1 MHIPASKHE
10 RRVGFHAEA
19 PFAKHDYRFRS
30 RDVIRMAGSVW
41 SESPAEHTKKLQRER
56 EVERTRHSPV
66 GLGFA
71 NKDDFGPD
79 NTFPSV
85 TSLSSIRAPEDY
97 MPRKTPGPYSQF

>member
-41 SESPAEHTKKLQRER
+41 SESPEEHTRKLQRER
-56 EVERTRHSPV
+56 EVERTKHSPV

-71 NKDDFGPD
+71 NRDSFGPD
-79 NTFPSV
+79 DTFRSV
-85 TSLSSIRAPEDY
+85 SGLNNIRAPEDY
-97 MPRKTPGPYSQF
+97 MPQKIPGPYSQF

>member
-30 RDVIRMAGSVW
+30 RDVIRMAGSIW
-41 SESPAEHTKKLQRER
+41 SESVDERSKKLQRER
-56 EVERTRHSPV
+56 DRERMRETPV

-71 NKDDFGPD
+71 DRDNYGPD
-79 NTFPSV
+79 NSYD
-85 TSLSSIRAPEDY
+85 SIALLSSIRGPEDY
-97 MPRKTPGPYSQF
+97 TSR

>member
-41 SESPAEHTKKLQRER
+41 SESPAEHTKKLQKERIRER
-56 EVERTRHSPV
+56 MKETPV

-71 NKDDFGPD
+71 DRDEYGPD
-79 NTFPSV
+79 DSYNSV
-85 TSLSSIRAPEDY
+85 APLSSIRGPEDY
-97 MPRKTPGPYSQF
+97 MPR

>member
-19 PFAKHDYRFRS
+19 PFAKHDSRFRS

-41 SESPAEHTKKLQRER
+41 SESADEHSKKLQRER
-56 EVERTRHSPV
+56 DRQRMSETPV

-71 NKDDFGPD
+71 DRDNYGPD
-79 NTFPSV
+79 NSYDSV
-85 TSLSSIRAPEDY
+85 AALSSIRGPEDY
-97 MPRKTPGPYSQF
+97 TPR